1 MCELVFLLNFFVF
14 APVLDDLATSLDVV
28 VPKGAEGN
36 FFGKKEV
43 CAVAILKISR
53 IFKIGFPHTKDIY
66 ISCHFVF
73 VCVLP
78 PVVL

>member
-53 IFKIGFPHTKDIY
+53 IFKIVSRT
-66 ISCHFVF
+66 
-73 VCVLP
+73 
-78 PVVL
+78 